1 MRPKM
6 EPIYQYKLP
15 LPAEQWNVDPKM
27 MGQVSAL
34 ESFYNLSNRLQIHT
48 KASGQANRLKIFSDN
63 YIITI

>member
-1 MRPKM
+1 MCEFQSQKLPMRPKK

-34 ESFYNLSNRLQIHT
+34 DSFYKLISKQI
-48 KASGQANRLKIFSDN
+48 K
-63 YIITI
+63 

>member
-1 MRPKM
+1 MKDILCEFQSQKLPMWLKM

-34 ESFYNLSNRLQIHT
+34 ESFYNLISNQI
-48 KASGQANRLKIFSDN
+48 K
-63 YIITI
+63 

>member
-34 ESFYNLSNRLQIHT
+34 ESFYYLISEQVKYIRLQIYCNE
-48 KASGQANRLKIFSDN
+48 KF
-63 YIITI
+63 

>member
-1 MRPKM
+1 MKDILCEFQSHKLPMRPKM

-34 ESFYNLSNRLQIHT
+34 ESFYNLISNQI
-48 KASGQANRLKIFSDN
+48 K
-63 YIITI
+63 